1 METENNYQETD
12 LGNVSLNPR
21 GEYDPG
27 ASYEYLDTVSY
38 QGGSYTCLAE
48 LGTTITG
55 TAPDPGRNT
64 DAWQMLT
71 LPGDLKP
78 EHIAMHDDTVNH
90 ARQAESSRLAAEL
103 AQQAAEDA
111 QADVQQLHTDTRQA
125 ATEAGQSRDSAAG
138 YAQSADAS
146 RRAAAE
152 SEQNINA
159 QVTGFDTKVSESVTQ
174 AQEDIAA
181 TRQQAIRAVASQ
193 QVTSTQAVK
202 DQTADYIAEK
212 EAEALRTITSHTD
225 QEITRAN
232 AEVTEIK
239 NALDRSVEQAQKV
252 DSDITRA
259 LSAANT
265 AAASATKAAEKANAA
280 GEATEKAE
288 AIRNENEETRK
299 KNEETRSAKETER
312 VTAEISR
319 QTAETKRAEESA
331 KAIENA
337 NSVANALKEHT
348 AGEADVAYKEKVAKA
363 TSKY

>member
-71 LPGDLKP
+71 LPGNLTP
-78 EHIAMHDDTVNH
+78 EYIAMHDDTVNH

-103 AQQAAEDA
+103 AQQVTEDA
-111 QADVQQLHTDTRQA
+111 QADVQQLHIDTRQA

-152 SEQNINA
+152 SEQNVNA
-159 QVTGFDTKVSESVTQ
+159 QVTGFDTKVSESVTL
-174 AQEDIAA
+174 AQEDIANA
-181 TRQQAIRAVASQ
+181 RQQAIRAVASQ

-202 DQTADYIAEK
+202 DQTAGYIAEK
-212 EAEALRTITSHTD
+212 ETEALQTITSHTD
-225 QEITRAN
+225 QEIARAN
-232 AEVTEIK
+232 TATTKSQE
-239 NALDRSVEQAQKV
+239 ALSETIEQASAQDTALKKTIQNAT
-252 DSDITRA
+252 DLSTDIGAA
-259 LSAANT
+259 LKDVKSATTAANT
-265 AAASATKAAEKANAA
+265 AAGSANTAAKAA
-280 GEATEKAE
+280 
-288 AIRNENEETRK
+288 RD
-299 KNEETRSAKETER
+299 
-312 VTAEISR
+312 
-319 QTAETKRAEESA
+319 QTAAA
-331 KAIENA
+331 K
-337 NSVANALKEHT
+337 
-348 AGEADVAYKEKVAKA
+348 KA
-363 TSKY
+363 TDTLIAQTNHITFQIDREDGGLNIVYTE

>member
-1 METENNYQETD
+1 MSTIENNYQETD

-71 LPGDLKP
+71 LPGGLTP
-78 EHIAMHDDTVNH
+78 EYIAMHDDTVNH

-111 QADVQQLHTDTRQA
+111 QADVQQLHADTRQA

-159 QVTGFDTKVSESVTQ
+159 QVTGFDVKVSESVTQ
-174 AQEDIAA
+174 AQEEIAA

-202 DQTADYIAEK
+202 DQTADYISEK
-212 EAEALRTITSHTD
+212 KAEALRTITSHTN
-225 QEITRAN
+225 QEIARAN
-232 AEVTEIK
+232 AATEK
-239 NALDRSVEQAQKV
+239 SQE
-252 DSDITRA
+252 A
-259 LSAANT
+259 LSETIKQASAQDTALKKTIQNATDLSTDIGATLKDVKSATTAANT
-265 AAASATKAAEKANAA
+265 AAGSAATAAKAAQDQTVAA
-280 GEATEKAE
+280 K
-288 AIRNENEETRK
+288 
-299 KNEETRSAKETER
+299 
-312 VTAEISR
+312 
-319 QTAETKRAEESA
+319 
-331 KAIENA
+331 
-337 NSVANALKEHT
+337 
-348 AGEADVAYKEKVAKA
+348 KA
-363 TSKY
+363 TDTLIAQTNHITFQIDPKDGGLNIVYTE

>member
-1 METENNYQETD
+1 MSTTEHSYQETD

-71 LPGDLKP
+71 LPGDLTP
-78 EHIAMHDDTVNH
+78 EYIAMHDDTVNH

-103 AQQAAEDA
+103 AQQVTEDA

-174 AQEDIAA
+174 AQEDIAT

-193 QVTSTQAVK
+193 QVISTQVVK
-202 DQTADYIAEK
+202 DQTAGYIAEK
-212 EAEALRTITSHTD
+212 EAEALRTITSYTD
-225 QEITRAN
+225 REITRTN
-232 AEVTEIK
+232 AATEK
-239 NALDRSVEQAQKV
+239 SQEALSKTIEQASAQETALKKTIQNAT
-252 DSDITRA
+252 DLSTDIGATLKDVKSA
-259 LSAANT
+259 TTAANT
-265 AAASATKAAEKANAA
+265 AAGSAATAAKAAQD
-280 GEATEKAE
+280 
-288 AIRNENEETRK
+288 
-299 KNEETRSAKETER
+299 
-312 VTAEISR
+312 
-319 QTAETKRAEESA
+319 QTAAA
-331 KAIENA
+331 K
-337 NSVANALKEHT
+337 
-348 AGEADVAYKEKVAKA
+348 KA
-363 TSKY
+363 TDTLIAQTNHITFQIDPEDGGLNIVYTE

>member
-55 TAPDPGRNT
+55 TAPDLGRNT
-64 DAWQMLT
+64 DAWQILT
-71 LPGDLKP
+71 LPGDLTP
-78 EHIAMHDDTVNH
+78 EYIAMRDDTVNH

-125 ATEAGQSRDSAAG
+125 ATEADQSRDSAAG

-146 RRAAAE
+146 RKAAAE

-159 QVTGFDTKVSESVTQ
+159 QVTGFDTKVSKSVAQ
-174 AQEDIAA
+174 AQEDIANA
-181 TRQQAIRAVASQ
+181 RQQAIRAVANQ
-193 QVTSTQAVK
+193 QVRSTQAVK

-212 EAEALRTITSHTD
+212 ETEALRTITSHTD
-225 QEITRAN
+225 QEIAKAN
-232 AEVTEIK
+232 AATAKSQEVLSETIK
-239 NALDRSVEQAQKV
+239 QASAQDTALKKTIRNATDLST
-252 DSDITRA
+252 DIGTTLKEVKSA
-259 LSAANT
+259 TTAANT
-265 AAASATKAAEKANAA
+265 AAGSANTAAKAAQD
-280 GEATEKAE
+280 
-288 AIRNENEETRK
+288 
-299 KNEETRSAKETER
+299 
-312 VTAEISR
+312 
-319 QTAETKRAEESA
+319 QTAAA
-331 KAIENA
+331 K
-337 NSVANALKEHT
+337 
-348 AGEADVAYKEKVAKA
+348 KA
-363 TSKY
+363 TDTLIAQTNHITFQIDSKDGGLNIVYTE

>member
-27 ASYEYLDTVSY
+27 VSYEYLDTVSY

-71 LPGDLKP
+71 LPGNLTP
-78 EHIAMHDDTVNH
+78 EYIAMHDDTVNH

-125 ATEAGQSRDSAAG
+125 ATEADQSRDSAAG

-146 RRAAAE
+146 RKAATE

-159 QVTGFDTKVSESVTQ
+159 QVVGFDTKVSESVTL
-174 AQEDIAA
+174 AQEEIANA
-181 TRQQAIRAVASQ
+181 RQQAIRAVANQ
-193 QVTSTQAVK
+193 QVRSTQAVK

-212 EAEALRTITSHTD
+212 ETEALRTITSHTD
-225 QEITRAN
+225 QEIAKAN
-232 AEVTEIK
+232 AATAKSQEALNETIRQASAQDTALK
-239 NALDRSVEQAQKV
+239 KTIQNATDLST
-252 DSDITRA
+252 DIGAA
-259 LSAANT
+259 LKDVKSATTAANT
-265 AAASATKAAEKANAA
+265 AAGSANTAAKAAQDQTAA
-280 GEATEKAE
+280 AKEATDTLIAQTNHITFQLDPKDGGLN
-288 AIRNENEETRK
+288 IVC
-299 KNEETRSAKETER
+299 TE
-312 VTAEISR
+312 
-319 QTAETKRAEESA
+319 
-331 KAIENA
+331 
-337 NSVANALKEHT
+337 
-348 AGEADVAYKEKVAKA
+348 
-363 TSKY
+363 

>member
-55 TAPDPGRNT
+55 TAPDPGHNT
-64 DAWQMLT
+64 DAWQMLA
-71 LPGDLKP
+71 LPGGLTP
-78 EHIAMHDDTVNH
+78 EYIAMHDDTVNH

-111 QADVQQLHTDTRQA
+111 QADVQQLHADTRQA

-146 RRAAAE
+146 RKAAAE
-152 SEQNINA
+152 SEQNVNA

-174 AQEDIAA
+174 AKEDIATA
-181 TRQQAIRAVASQ
+181 RQQAIRAVASQ

-232 AEVTEIK
+232 TETKIAKDALAETIEQATGQNTALKKTISDAGDLSTEIGK
-239 NALDRSVEQAQKV
+239 ALQETKTATADAK
-252 DSDITRA
+252 TA
-259 LSAANT
+259 TTTANT
-265 AAASATKAAEKANAA
+265 AAKSAQEQAAAAKKATDTLIA
-280 GEATEKAE
+280 
-288 AIRNENEETRK
+288 
-299 KNEETRSAKETER
+299 
-312 VTAEISR
+312 
-319 QTAETKRAEESA
+319 QTAHVTFQVDPEDGGLNIIYTE
-331 KAIENA
+331 
-337 NSVANALKEHT
+337 
-348 AGEADVAYKEKVAKA
+348 
-363 TSKY
+363 

>member
-1 METENNYQETD
+1 MSTTENNYQETD

-55 TAPDPGRNT
+55 IAPDPGRNT

-78 EHIAMHDDTVNH
+78 EYIAMHDDTVNH

-111 QADVQQLHTDTRQA
+111 QADIQQLHTDTRQA

-146 RRAAAE
+146 RKAAAE

-174 AQEDIAA
+174 AQEEIAT

-193 QVTSTQAVK
+193 QVTSAQAVK
-202 DQTADYIAEK
+202 DQTASYITEKETSAKTEIGNYTSEKIAEINK
-212 EAEALRTITSHTD
+212 
-225 QEITRAN
+225 
-232 AEVTEIK
+232 K
-239 NALDRSVEQAQKV
+239 
-252 DSDITRA
+252 
-259 LSAANT
+259 
-265 AAASATKAAEKANAA
+265 AS
-280 GEATEKAE
+280 
-288 AIRNENEETRK
+288 EETQHWRIQ
-299 KNEETRSAKETER
+299 SQM
-312 VTAEISR
+312 EILSKHSWKQPFPQ
-319 QTAETKRAEESA
+319 QTQVRRT
-331 KAIENA
+331 
-337 NSVANALKEHT
+337 
-348 AGEADVAYKEKVAKA
+348 
-363 TSKY
+363 

>member
-1 METENNYQETD
+1 MNNTENDYLPTD

-64 DAWQMLT
+64 EFWQMLT
-71 LPGDLKP
+71 LPGGLTP
-78 EHIAMHDDTVNH
+78 ECIAMHDDTVNH

-111 QADVQQLHTDTRQA
+111 QADVQQLHIDTRQA
-125 ATEAGQSRDSAAG
+125 ATEADQSRDSAAG

-174 AQEDIAA
+174 AQEEIAT

-193 QVTSTQAVK
+193 QVASTQAVK
-202 DQTADYIAEK
+202 DQTAGYIAEK

-232 AEVTEIK
+232 AATEKSQETLSETIK
-239 NALDRSVEQAQKV
+239 QASTQDAALKKTIQNATDLST
-252 DSDITRA
+252 DIGATLKDVKSA
-259 LSAANT
+259 TTAANT
-265 AAASATKAAEKANAA
+265 AAGSANTAAKAAQDRTAA
-280 GEATEKAE
+280 
-288 AIRNENEETRK
+288 
-299 KNEETRSAKETER
+299 AK
-312 VTAEISR
+312 
-319 QTAETKRAEESA
+319 
-331 KAIENA
+331 
-337 NSVANALKEHT
+337 
-348 AGEADVAYKEKVAKA
+348 KA
-363 TSKY
+363 TDTLIAQTNHITFQIDPKDGGLNIVYTE

>member
-1 METENNYQETD
+1 METENRYSETD
-12 LGNVSLNPR
+12 LGNVAPNPR
-21 GEYDPG
+21 GEYDPET
-27 ASYEYLDTVSY
+27 SYEYLDTVSY
-38 QGGSYTCLAE
+38 QGGSYMCLAE

-71 LPGDLKP
+71 LPGGLTP
-78 EHIAMHDDTVNH
+78 EYIAMHDDTVNH
-90 ARQAESSRLAAEL
+90 ARQTESSRLAAEL

-174 AQEDIAA
+174 AQEDIANA
-181 TRQQAIRAVASQ
+181 RQQAIRAVASQ

-212 EAEALRTITSHTD
+212 ETEALRAITLHTN

-232 AEVTEIK
+232 AAAEKSQEALNETIRQASAQDTALKKTIQNATDLSTDIGATIK
-239 NALDRSVEQAQKV
+239 DVKSA
-252 DSDITRA
+252 TT
-259 LSAANT
+259 AANT
-265 AAASATKAAEKANAA
+265 AAGSANTAAKAAQDQTAA
-280 GEATEKAE
+280 AKEATDTLIAQTNHITFQLDPKDGGLN
-288 AIRNENEETRK
+288 IVY
-299 KNEETRSAKETER
+299 TE
-312 VTAEISR
+312 
-319 QTAETKRAEESA
+319 
-331 KAIENA
+331 
-337 NSVANALKEHT
+337 
-348 AGEADVAYKEKVAKA
+348 
-363 TSKY
+363 